1 MNNNNTQ
8 EIAERFK
15 TAQEFTQD
23 YMSYCNCRGIV
34 QNYVRC
40 DAIYSLN
47 ALIQRYKSEINE
59 FGFLF
64 DGVHV
69 INGVNYDNMTD
80 MQIIDQLIYILAN
93 EFLPMHLLE
102 RETRKLRRS
111 CLIKLVVP
119 VSYSK

>member
-1 MNNNNTQ
+1 MNNKNTQ
-8 EIAERFK
+8 EMAERFK

-23 YMSYCNCRGIV
+23 YMFYCNCRGVV

-40 DAIYSLN
+40 DAIHLLN
-47 ALIQRYKSEINE
+47 TLIQRYKSEINE

-80 MQIIDQLIYILAN
+80 MQIIDQLIYIGQRIPAYTFIREGN
-93 EFLPMHLLE
+93 KEIAKKLLNQIGC
-102 RETRKLRRS
+102 S
-111 CLIKLVVP
+111 GFIF
-119 VSYSK
+119 

>member
-34 QNYVRC
+34 QNYVRF

-80 MQIIDQLIYILAN
+80 MQIIDQLIYIGQRIPAYAFIREGN
-93 EFLPMHLLE
+93 KEIAKKLLHE
-102 RETRKLRRS
+102 IGCS
-111 CLIKLVVP
+111 GFIF
-119 VSYSK
+119 

>member
-8 EIAERFK
+8 EIAGRFK

-40 DAIYSLN
+40 DAIYLLN
-47 ALIQRYKSEINE
+47 TLIQRYKSEINE

-64 DGVHV
+64 DGVRV

-80 MQIIDQLIYILAN
+80 MQIIDQLIYIGQRIPSYAFIREGN
-93 EFLPMHLLE
+93 KEIAKKLLNQIGC
-102 RETRKLRRS
+102 S
-111 CLIKLVVP
+111 GFIF
-119 VSYSK
+119 

>member
-1 MNNNNTQ
+1 MNNDNTQ

-23 YMSYCNCRGIV
+23 YVSYCNCRGVV
-34 QNYVRC
+34 QNYVRF
-40 DAIYSLN
+40 DAIRLLN
-47 ALIQRYKSEINE
+47 TLIQRYKLEINE

-80 MQIIDQLIYILAN
+80 TQIIDQLIYIGQRIPAYAFIREGN
-93 EFLPMHLLE
+93 KEIAKKLL
-102 RETRKLRRS
+102 REIGCS
-111 CLIKLVVP
+111 GFIF
-119 VSYSK
+119 

>member
-1 MNNNNTQ
+1 MNNNNTK

-23 YMSYCNCRGIV
+23 YDAYCNCRRVV

-40 DAIYSLN
+40 DAVCLLN
-47 ALIQRYKSEINE
+47 ALIQRYKLEINE

-69 INGVNYDNMTD
+69 ISGVNYDNMAD
-80 MQIIDQLIYILAN
+80 IQIVDQLIYIGQRILAYAFIREGN
-93 EFLPMHLLE
+93 KEIAKKLLNQIGC
-102 RETRKLRRS
+102 S
-111 CLIKLVVP
+111 GFIF
-119 VSYSK
+119 

>member
-1 MNNNNTQ
+1 MNNNNTH

-23 YMSYCNCRGIV
+23 YVSYCNCRVVV

-40 DAIYSLN
+40 DAIRLLN
-47 ALIQRYKSEINE
+47 TLIQRYKLEINE

-80 MQIIDQLIYILAN
+80 TQIMDQLIYIGQRIPTYAFIREGN
-93 EFLPMHLLE
+93 KEMAKKLL
-102 RETRKLRRS
+102 REIGS
-111 CLIKLVVP
+111 SGFIF
-119 VSYSK
+119 

>member
-1 MNNNNTQ
+1 MNNNNTH

-15 TAQEFTQD
+15 TAQEFAQD
-23 YMSYCNCRGIV
+23 YVAYCNCRGV
-34 QNYVRC
+34 VHNYIRC
-40 DAIYSLN
+40 DAICLLN

-80 MQIIDQLIYILAN
+80 TQIIDQLIYIGQRIPAYAFIREGN
-93 EFLPMHLLE
+93 KEIAKKLL
-102 RETRKLRRS
+102 REIGCS
-111 CLIKLVVP
+111 GFIF
-119 VSYSK
+119 